1 MKWKK
6 WLDEWGMSS
15 LSVNTGILNMKFEP
29 QDEDKD
35 AAWELY
41 IEMLTRIT
49 TQPLKK
55 GMGDEK
61 VALDSIYSLFPTT
74 REIIKRKGRHCIS
87 FTKIAILVLNQ
98 KVRPFTEKWHKL
110 SLNKVFDDKEKCKE
124 FRKDLEIL
132 QKDLKIFMKMLSSMA
147 DVEDLTNLE
156 SI

>member
-6 WLDEWGMSS
+6 WLDEWGMTS
-15 LSVNTGILNMKFEP
+15 LSVNTGFLNMKFEP

-41 IEMLTRIT
+41 IEMLTRIV

-55 GMGDEK
+55 DMGDEK
-61 VALDSIYSLFPTT
+61 TALDSIYSLFPTT
-74 REIIKRKGRHCIS
+74 REIIKRKGRHCVA
-87 FTKIAILVLNQ
+87 FTKISILILNQ

-110 SLNKVFDDKEKCKE
+110 SLENALVDKKKCKE
-124 FRKDLEIL
+124 FRNELEIL
-132 QKDLKIFMKMLSSMA
+132 QIDLKIFMKMLADMA
-147 DVEDLTNLE
+147 KVEDLTSLE